1 MKKLLLSALS
11 LFACVLAMGE
21 PVSSKQALEIAANYL
36 AKSGAPR
43 RAAAQMSVQPFQTD
57 RQGNPLMYAVNNGG
71 DGYVIVSG
79 DDRMRQVLA
88 YSNSGSLD
96 LADMPANMRYWLEGL
111 CADMQLLIDAGYQ
124 PQAVDNRRAA
134 SDVKPEIKVMLS
146 SLWTQGSPYNDLCP
160 LDGTNRAL
168 TGCVATAIAQVLNY
182 HKKVRKADI
191 PSTPLQDTKAYK
203 GNRGI
208 IVPALKASHYTID
221 WNELIDDYTAE
232 GVTPTK
238 AQKDNIAK
246 LMYFCGAAVLMDYK
260 SSVSL
265 AEFTSIAPMLI
276 NYFGFSRATRLV
288 YRMSYTEQQWN
299 DLIYNELKNGRPVL
313 YGGSGTGGGH
323 HFVVDGYNGNEMF
336 HVNWGWKGNFN
347 SYVALSVLNSEKDF
361 PIGARESTAEF
372 AAFQNAV
379 INAEYGGTAQ
389 TAECLSFFKSY
400 VDGYTIEFA
409 LINQTG
415 VKNTFEVC
423 LAVKD
428 LETGKI
434 DYIDGEKDISTW
446 EMGNGYYK
454 PYTYNF
460 TSPYK
465 PSANKKMMI
474 YPVSRVKGTTEWL
487 PISNPVLE
495 YALASYDADG
505 NLTLTLYPKEKLTTS
520 ISVEGNKYA
529 GSTQTIKTTI
539 TNTGDE
545 QQLSLYFWIK
555 TDPKYFDNTSEK
567 DLKEDGFAGITALK
581 GATHVEVTPF
591 TPASPGTYYIWVTKD
606 EKGKEV
612 VAQADFTVAANP
624 HTVNGLA
631 IKQFVPQGLQSTT
644 VQTTGEIVQEL
655 FAASIMPE
663 VFTIA
668 NASAADINNA
678 SVQFFIYKKEGETW
692 KELQNWSLQKP
703 VTLKPNESLK
713 INGWKIAEGFGQY
726 RLDMRCNN
734 VVADSRYI
742 NTCESYTVIDANG
755 KLIPTKYTSGT
766 IVTPANATA
775 MLMENL
781 VNDKVTV
788 TPNDNPNTLY
798 YLGEGMTAT
807 GLDGKN
813 IITYSQPSTVTLQDG
828 YNFCVP
834 YDFTAQT
841 ISYKRSFQAGWTTL
855 VLPFDIA
862 TIPEGLTAYEFVSED
877 GSEVTFKQV
886 SKLSAFEPCLL
897 KVDAAK
903 EYTFTGTNQK
913 IWSNYTDAATA
924 LNFKFIGIT
933 SKPAYEQAYMLNAD
947 GTKFEKSTNPA
958 YQSFRGCFV
967 PTYGATNLPDALTVK
982 GVTTGI
988 KTVLASDA
996 KTDDGY
1002 YNLAGQR
1009 VSAGFKGIVIH
1020 NGKKVVKR

>member
-11 LFACVLAMGE
+11 LFACALAMGE

-96 LADMPANMRYWLEGL
+96 LADMPANMRYWLQSL
-111 CADMQLLIDAGYQ
+111 CADMQRLIDAGYQ

-134 SDVKPEIKVMLS
+134 SDVKPEIKVMLPS
-146 SLWTQGSPYNDLCP
+146 QWDQGSPYNDLCP
-160 LDGTNRAL
+160 MDGENRAL
-168 TGCVATAIAQVLNY
+168 TGCVATAMAQVLYY

-191 PSTPLQDTKAYK
+191 PSTPLQDTKDYK
-203 GNRGI
+203 GDRGI
-208 IVPALKASHYTID
+208 SVPALKASDYTID
-221 WNELIDDYTAE
+221 WNELIDNYTAK
-232 GVTPTK
+232 GVEPTK
-238 AQKDNIAK
+238 AQKENIAK
-246 LMYFCGAAVLMDYK
+246 LMYFCGATVEMDYK

-265 AEFTSIAPMLI
+265 AFDSQLGYALVK
-276 NYFGFSRATRLV
+276 YFGFSPATRYV
-288 YRMSYTEQQWN
+288 SRYSYTEQQWI
-299 DLIYNELKNGRPVL
+299 DLMYNELKNGRPVL
-313 YGGSGTGGGH
+313 YGGVGSGGH
-323 HFVVDGYNGNEMF
+323 EFVIDGYNGNELF
-336 HVNWGWKGNFN
+336 HVNWGWDGNYVN
-347 SYVALSVLNSEKDF
+347 YVALSVLNSGQSF
-361 PIGARESTAEF
+361 PIGARESTAEY
-372 AAFQNAV
+372 AGAQVAV
-379 INAEYGGTAQ
+379 INAEYGGTAKA
-389 TAECLSFFKSY
+389 AERLLFSSSE
-400 VDGYTIEFA
+400 IENNEMNFT

-415 VKNTFEVC
+415 ITNTFDVG
-423 LAVKD
+423 LAYKNLKTGETGYVDDSKVTWKD
-428 LETGKI
+428 LENESFK
-434 DYIDGEKDISTW
+434 
-446 EMGNGYYK
+446 
-454 PYTYNF
+454 TYSYGLKTPNKAAAN
-460 TSPYK
+460 TSI
-465 PSANKKMMI
+465 MF
-474 YPVSRVKGTTEWL
+474 YPVSRITGTTEWL
-487 PISNPVLE
+487 TISDPVLE

-505 NLTLTLYPKEKLTTS
+505 KLTLTLYPAEKLATT
-520 ISVEGNKYA
+520 IEVEGNKYA
-529 GSTQTIKTTI
+529 GSTQKVKAAV

-545 QQLSLYFWIK
+545 RQFILYFWMK
-555 TDPKYFDNTSEK
+555 TDPNYFDNTSEGS
-567 DLKEDGFAGITALK
+567 LEYNASAGITALK
-581 GATHVEVTPF
+581 GATHVEVSTF
-591 TPASPGTYYIWVTKD
+591 TPASAGTYYIWVTKD
-606 EKGKEV
+606 KKGKTV
-612 VAQADFTVAANP
+612 LAQADFTVAANP

-631 IKQFVPQGLQSTT
+631 FLEFNPKGLRSTT
-644 VQTTGEIVQEL
+644 IQPTGEIVQEVYATAVKL
-655 FAASIMPE
+655 EAFKL
-663 VFTIA
+663 T
-668 NASAADINNA
+668 NASAADIKGAEVTFN
-678 SVQFFIYKKEGETW
+678 IYKKAGETW
-692 KELQNWSLQKP
+692 TILKNESLQDP
-703 VTLKPNESLK
+703 VTLEADEEYDVE
-713 INGWKIAEGFGQY
+713 GWTFVEGIGQY
-726 RLDMRCNN
+726 RVDMLCNN
-734 VVADSRYI
+734 VVADTRYI
-742 NTCESYTVIDANG
+742 NTHETYEAFDANG
-755 KLIPTKYTSGT
+755 RQTTSFYTSGS
-766 IVTPANATA
+766 IVTPAGATA

-781 VNDKVTV
+781 VSDKVTV

-828 YNFCVP
+828 YNFYVP

-841 ISYKRSFQAGWTTL
+841 ISYKRSFEAGWTTL

-877 GSEVTFKQV
+877 GSEVTFKQA
-886 SKLSAFEPCLL
+886 SKLSAFEACLL

-967 PTYGATNLPDALTVK
+967 PTYGATNLPDALTIK
-982 GVTTGI
+982 GITTGI
-988 KTVLASDA
+988 KTVQASDA

-1020 NGKKVVKR
+1020 NGKKVVKK